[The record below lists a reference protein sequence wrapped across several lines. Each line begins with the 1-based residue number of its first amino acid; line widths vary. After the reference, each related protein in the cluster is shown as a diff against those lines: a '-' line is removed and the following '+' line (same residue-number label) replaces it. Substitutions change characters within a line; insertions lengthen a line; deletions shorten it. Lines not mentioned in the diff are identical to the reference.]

1 MSRITLAV
9 ILAVVTFSIGAQPV
23 KCVDASGK
31 VRYID
36 ESMMGQEK
44 CKPVRAEV
52 QFVPAAPGAAPSAKP
67 PGSASPGSA
76 AEREARLK
84 DAQNRLA
91 DARKQL
97 AEQEAVR
104 GGDERNYAR
113 VEERLKPYQEAVQ
126 AAEQEVEQAR
136 RAFR

>member
-1 MSRITLAV
+1 MRRFTLAAM
-9 ILAVVTFSIGAQPV
+9 LALVTFGIGAQPV

-67 PGSASPGSA
+67 PSSASPGSA
-76 AEREARLK
+76 GEREARLRE
-84 DAQNRLA
+84 AQNRLA

-104 GGDERNYAR
+104 SGDERNYAR
-113 VEERLKPYQEAVQ
+113 VEERLKPYQEAVRN
-126 AAEQEVEQAR
+126 AEEELEQAR